1 MALQQY
7 GDNNYSFGFTD
18 SDAAAIAAI
27 IGLTPQEGTIS
38 IEPEVEAEGKDIFNR
53 TVSFVVDDQGKK
65 QFQLSGY
72 ISNNTLFK
80 AAVGQTFTYEG
91 LVYICKGREKTVKKD
106 DFWMGSVT
114 AINYPK
120 ITSNAKTQ
128 IAA

>member
-7 GDNNYSFGFTD
+7 GNQNYVFGFTD
-18 SDAAAIAAI
+18 SDASTIAAA

-38 IEPEVEAEGKDIFNR
+38 IEPEVEAEGKDKFNR
-53 TVSFVVDDQGKK
+53 TVAYVVDDQGKK
-65 QFQLSGY
+65 TLSLNGY
-72 ISNNTLFK
+72 ISNNALFV
-80 AAVGQTFTYEG
+80 AAIGQTFTYDS
-91 LVYICKGREKTVKKD
+91 LVYIVKAREKTVKKD

-114 AINYPK
+114 AINYSQ